1 MPKYNFKGKT
11 ERKIMAL
18 RWTDFKFERIHDYQQ
33 IAIRFKE
40 NLGWLQMEV
49 TIADYYCGNKKFS
62 YECMHINYAL
72 PNLLEAFIDIIPEY
86 AACDKY
92 FHYFRRRSRFDH
104 DAESRGLVR
113 WELAFSGWDRF
124 EILVRNNFDADM
136 EDDYDYETLHNQ
148 EAINKV
154 KGDVWLCVSVN
165 ASAWVKAVLFALDEL
180 YEAMPDNPKED
191 LAYSKANFPQQYY
204 DKLKL
209 WLETPSDSYKRQKLN
224 PGKGFFE
231 NTEGVVIEPE

>member
-1 MPKYNFKGKT
+1 
-11 ERKIMAL
+11 MAL
-18 RWTDFKFERIHDYQQ
+18 QWGDFKFERIQDYQK
-33 IAIRFKE
+33 IVIGFKE
-40 NLGWLQMEV
+40 DLGWLKLEL
-49 TIADYYCGNKKFS
+49 TITDPICGDRKIG
-62 YECMHINYAL
+62 YECMHITYAI
-72 PNLLEAFIDIIPEY
+72 PELLEAFIDIIPEY

-136 EDDYDYETLHNQ
+136 EDDYDYETVRDQ
-148 EAINKV
+148 EAIDKV
-154 KGDVWLCVSVN
+154 KGDVWLCISVN
-165 ASAWVKAVLFALDEL
+165 ASAWVKALLVALDEL
-180 YEAMPDNPKED
+180 YQSMPDNPSED
-191 LAYSKANFPQQYY
+191 FSYSKANFPQQHY

-231 NTEGVVIEPE
+231 NTEGVVIEPNKRIN